1 MPKGLTVRARCCS
14 WWFDQLGSWPG
25 SKVSRPCCPS
35 RLPTL
40 ACFILC
46 QINPY
51 SSSGESR
58 GIGAFCETAK
68 YKGGIVRVRT
78 LQFERK
84 KDINRDVMKEMKLM
98 RELRHDNVNSFI
110 GACVDMPDP
119 TDQSTITLIT
129 EYCAKG
135 ALNDILENR
144 DIKLDAMFLSSLI
157 HDLIKVIKDCDCPSR
172 SCLTPPSCYR
182 ACFSSMVLN
191 WASMGTSGAPTA

>member
-1 MPKGLTVRARCCS
+1 MARIQGFQALLS
-14 WWFDQLGSWPG
+14 IPLAL
-25 SKVSRPCCPS
+25 PS
-35 RLPTL
+35 ILNL
-40 ACFILC
+40 AQSVKFFFF
-46 QINPY
+46 
-51 SSSGESR
+51 SGESR
-58 GIGAFCETAK
+58 GIGAFCDTAK

-78 LQFERK
+78 LKFERK

-119 TDQSTITLIT
+119 SDQSTITLIT

-157 HDLIKVIKDCDCPSR
+157 HDLIKVIPEFAFLSEHYH
-172 SCLTPPSCYR
+172 YR
-182 ACFSSMVLN
+182 ACSSSMALS
-191 WASMGTSGAPTA
+191 WASTGTCAAPTV